1 MAIPVRLLAGSQ
13 SEIQTDLI
21 VQSLD
26 MAVERNVSAFPTP
39 GNFLKRF
46 AIDTNT
52 PRVTLEMNGII
63 TDDVGVDAQ
72 HSANSSLSSSPMK
85 TLINFGNM
93 LPTEPFSN
101 FIPAELVNFAFTPGI
116 MFMTHSQVET
126 SIKQFS
132 IDYDI
137 PQGTSDTIV
146 ATIPSVN
153 SKSWTSQTTASLKI
167 LTKLKFTGG
176 HSTSATGALAVE
188 TTLYRAG
195 SALSISSDAGVLG
208 AAARL
213 NIGDRVVNSAGVF
226 LGDISALTDTSV
238 TFSSGL
244 PTSITAGDALFVFP
258 KVFNRNNELVG
269 YAVSVADDATIPLAG
284 VPKWEIKLQA
294 VTQTN
299 LIAGDILTINQSNNS
314 MEEILHN
321 NFIKVI
327 PSYWLEDSSRNPKG
341 STCDKDSLLGITSGA
356 HIGIRF
362 QFDAS
367 KTHPLLGGSDQ
378 VTLTRAVRNS
388 VSQVPSASGHRLSQ
402 DAKNWDAV
410 VNIPIKGLMTT
421 DGASPATKLAQL
433 FNTAFELSS
442 NVSTIFN
449 ISGTGKT
456 LATAF
461 KATVNGSIVVI
472 EQLYHPDDV
481 IEHPQM
487 VSKAFSE
494 LLSPQIF
501 QLSSSRNVNSSR
513 SAGDK
518 VQDLIGLVSNSEK
531 SIDMFRGLQIPY
543 DSLVTSSGVTATAR
557 NFFLTFGSLPQSQK
571 TSNENTRAA
580 SQLMNQFLL
589 TGDEGGNADDDGA
602 NSWFEKVT
610 DTLVSD
616 KIQSIVGFFADVIGD
631 LFVTIPGT
639 QAHGNDGGIRIMP
652 EKLHVR
658 YDAGNNYYAFTMLLV
673 ATDFVIGV

>member
-39 GNFLKRF
+39 GNVLKRF

-63 TDDVGVDAQ
+63 TDDAGVDTH
-72 HSANSSLSSSPMK
+72 HSASSSLSSSPMK

-93 LPTEPFSN
+93 LPSEPFSD
-101 FIPAELVNFAFTPGI
+101 FTPTPVGTYVSLQRSSYI
-116 MFMTHSQVET
+116 KGFGEFITFTPTAGFVEGST
-126 SIKQFS
+126 SLITAKGPS
-132 IDYDI
+132 NTAWD
-137 PQGTSDTIV
+137 GTGELLTTIQ
-146 ATIPSVN
+146 
-153 SKSWTSQTTASLKI
+153 TS
-167 LTKLKFTGG
+167 LKFTGG
-176 HSTSATGALAVE
+176 HSAGVTGALTVD
-188 TTLYRAG
+188 TMFTY
-195 SALSISSDAGVLG
+195 SSISSTPSLG
-208 AAARL
+208 AAGRL
-213 NIGDRVVNSAGVF
+213 NIGDRVFNLGGVF

-238 TFSSGL
+238 TFSSAL
-244 PTSITAGDALFVFP
+244 PTSITINDELFVYP
-258 KVFNRNNELVG
+258 KCFNRRNELVG
-269 YAVSVADDATIPLAG
+269 YVTSISDNSVKDIFNIQL
-284 VPKWEIKLQA
+284 EA
-294 VTQTN
+294 VTQAS
-299 LIAGDILTINQSNNS
+299 IIEGDTLTINKSNNAT
-314 MEEILHN
+314 EAALHD

-433 FNTAFELSS
+433 FNTAFGLSS
-442 NVSTIFN
+442 DVSTINN
-449 ISGTGKT
+449 ISETGKT
-456 LATAF
+456 LSTAF
-461 KATVNGSIVVI
+461 KATVNGPIVVI

-481 IEHPQM
+481 IEHPPM
-487 VSKAFSE
+487 VTNAFSE
-494 LLSPQIF
+494 LLNPQIF
-501 QLSSSRNVNSSR
+501 QLSSSRNVNSAR

-589 TGDEGGNADDDGA
+589 TGDEGGNADDDGV
-602 NSWFEKVT
+602 NGWFDKVLSET
-610 DTLVSD
+610 VNDRL
-616 KIQSIVGFFADVIGD
+616 QSVIGFFADVIGD